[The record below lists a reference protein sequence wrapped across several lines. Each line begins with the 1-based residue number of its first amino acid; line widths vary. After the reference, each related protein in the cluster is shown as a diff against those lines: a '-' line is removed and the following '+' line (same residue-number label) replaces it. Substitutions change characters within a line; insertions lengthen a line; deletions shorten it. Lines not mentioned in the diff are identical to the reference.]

1 MTYETI
7 LYEEDGAI
15 GWLTL
20 NRPDDGN
27 MFTLAMCH
35 EIRDCINEIRR
46 ETRTRV
52 LVITGAGDKFFC
64 IGGRKEG
71 LEDSTLYAGTLP
83 TLDMYESI
91 DRLQKPVIASVNGFA
106 VGGGQVLQVMC
117 DLTIAKE
124 SAVFRQVGPM
134 MGSFDA
140 GYGTWYLEDLVGKKK
155 AKELWYLNPR
165 LTAREA
171 LAIGLINKVVPD
183 DKLREETRR
192 MALEVAERGAFA
204 LAAIKAAFTA
214 RHGGV
219 GGLGRLSHDMLLRLY
234 LDTEESKELGSA
246 FGKKRKPDPK
256 KFGR

>member
-27 MFTLAMCH
+27 MFTPAMCH

-64 IGGRKEG
+64 IGGRKDG
-71 LEDSTLYAGTLP
+71 MEDSTLYAGTLP
-83 TLDMYESI
+83 TLDLYESI

-117 DLTIAKE
+117 DLTIAKD

-256 KFGR
+256 KFGH

>member
-1 MTYETI
+1 
-7 LYEEDGAI
+7 
-15 GWLTL
+15 
-20 NRPDDGN
+20 

-35 EIRDCINEIRR
+35 EIRDCINAIRR

-52 LVITGAGDKFFC
+52 LVITGAGDRFFC

-71 LEDSTLYAGTLP
+71 LEDSTLYAGVLP
-83 TLDMYESI
+83 TLEMYESI
-91 DRLQKPVIASVNGFA
+91 DRLQKPVIASVNGYA

-155 AKELWYLNPR
+155 AKELWFLNPR

-183 DKLREETRR
+183 DKLREETRK
-192 MALEVAERGAFA
+192 MALELAERGAFA
-204 LAAIKAAFTA
+204 LASIKAAFTA

-219 GGLGRLSHDMLLRLY
+219 GGLGRLSHDLLLSLY
-234 LDTEESKELGSA
+234 LDTEESKELGAA
-246 FGKKRKPDPK
+246 FGDKRKPDPK